1 MFGVFNRYASFTSGN
16 VARAPADVPECNKGT
31 PVDSPTLEGGSR
43 VAVVGGGPAGAFF
56 SYFLLDMAE
65 RAAVPL
71 EVDIYEPRDFTR
83 PAPAGCNLCGGIV
96 SESLVQMLSAE
107 GIDLP
112 STVVQRGID
121 AYVLHTDAGR
131 VRVRTPVRELRIGAV
146 HRGGGPRD
154 VRDSRWSSFDAFLLN
169 LAVARGATLIP
180 ARVDG
185 LSWDAG
191 RPRISANGL
200 PSRTYD
206 LLVGAVGV
214 NTGALKL
221 FENLHFGFKPPRT
234 TRAFIAEFHLGQ
246 DLVTRQLGSAM
257 HVFLVNLPR
266 LEFAALVPKGD
277 YVTMC
282 LLGNDIDQGVVRS
295 FLQHPQV
302 RRCFPPGWGEPV
314 MACHCTPRMYLDEA
328 THPFADRVALIG
340 DCSVSRLYKNGIGA
354 AYRTAKACA
363 VTALFD
369 GISADDFQRNYW
381 QVCERIAVDNTFGQ
395 AVFGVV
401 WLFKMV
407 HFISRAMITM
417 ARNEQITPAA
427 NRRRMS
433 LALWN
438 TFTGS
443 ADYRDIFLR
452 ALRPRFLVTLTIE
465 LAKALTPM
473 SVTRRV
479 LSRLF
484 PTNHMRI
491 RQALRARNTPA
502 SGHSSPRMGELGR
515 VYSDGEII
523 SHKGDISDCMYVVL
537 AGLAKVYA
545 TGADREIWLRDLG
558 PGDTFGESAIFRGAR
573 RSATVRA
580 AGETRILSLN
590 RRQFLSSARDDP
602 TFAFRVM
609 EQMSNRVRLLTD
621 EVVRLNAVLARE
633 TSSVTGE
640 IEMDEIG
647 WWNG

>member
-1 MFGVFNRYASFTSGN
+1 MGSGVHA
-16 VARAPADVPECNKGT
+16 
-31 PVDSPTLEGGSR
+31 PTLESGSR

-65 RAAVPL
+65 RAEVAL
-71 EVDIYEPRDFTR
+71 EVDVYEPRDFTR
-83 PAPAGCNLCGGIV
+83 PAPGGCNMCGGVV

-107 GIDLP
+107 GINLP

-121 AYVLHTDAGR
+121 SYVMHTDVGR
-131 VRVRTPVRELRIGAV
+131 VQVRTPVPELRIGAV

-154 VRDSRWSSFDAFLLN
+154 VHDSRWSSFDAFLLN
-169 LAVARGATLIP
+169 LAIARGARLIP

-185 LSWDAG
+185 LGWDEG
-191 RPRISANGL
+191 RPRVSAKGC
-200 PSRTYD
+200 PSKTYD
-206 LLVGAVGV
+206 LLVGALGV

-221 FENLHFGFKPPRT
+221 FENLHFGFRPPKT

-257 HVFLVNLPR
+257 HVFLLNLPR

-282 LLGNDIDQGVVRS
+282 LLGNEIDDMLVKS
-295 FLQHPQV
+295 FLQHAEV
-302 RRCFPPGWGEPV
+302 RRCFPPGWGEPI
-314 MACHCTPRMYLDEA
+314 MACHCSPRMYMDEA
-328 THPFADRVALIG
+328 THPFGDRVVLIG

-369 GISADDFQRNYW
+369 GISADDFKRSYW
-381 QVCERIAVDNTFGQ
+381 QVCERIAADNSFGE
-395 AVFGVV
+395 AVFSVV
-401 WLFKMV
+401 SLFKIV
-407 HFISRAMITM
+407 HFISRAMINM
-417 ARNEQITPAA
+417 ARNEQIQPAA
-427 NRRRMS
+427 QHRRMS

-452 ALRPRFLVTLTIE
+452 ALRPSFLAILTME
-465 LAKALTPM
+465 MTKALTPP
-473 SVTRRV
+473 SVARAV
-479 LSRLF
+479 LPSLFRKRHLRL
-484 PTNHMRI
+484 
-491 RQALRARNTPA
+491 RQALLARNA
-502 SGHSSPRMGELGR
+502 GGSGRASPRMGELGKI
-515 VYSDGEII
+515 YSDGEVI
-523 SHKGDISDCMYVVL
+523 SRKGDTGDCMYVVL
-537 AGLAKVYA
+537 AGSARVYA
-545 TGADREIWLRDLG
+545 SGADGEIWLRDLG
-558 PGDTFGESAIFRGAR
+558 PGETFGESAILRRTR

-602 TFAFRVM
+602 TFAFRVL
-609 EQMSNRVRLLTD
+609 EEMSSRVRLLTD

-633 TSSVTGE
+633 TSSVVGE
-640 IEMDEIG
+640 IDMGDVG